1 MNSPMHST
9 LEIAADHPAYA
20 GHFPALPVLPGA
32 VLLDTVLAAVQQARQ
47 IDVTQ
52 WQIGVAKFLSAVRP
66 GDPLKLEHELSDS
79 GVIRFTIRSAERAVA
94 TGTLSPLPQAPPA

>member
-1 MNSPMHST
+1 MNSLMQSP

-32 VLLDTVLAAVQQARQ
+32 VLLDRVFAAVQQDRQ

-66 GDPLKLEHELSDS
+66 GEALQLEHEMTDS
-79 GVIRFTIRSAERAVA
+79 GLIRFTIRNSQRAVA
-94 TGTLSPLPQAPPA
+94 SGTLSPKSPAPPA

>member
-1 MNSPMHST
+1 MSTAMHSA
-9 LEIAADHPAYA
+9 LEVATDHPAYA

-32 VLLDTVLAAVQQARQ
+32 VLLDTMLAAVQHARQ

-66 GDPLKLEHELSDS
+66 GEALHLEHELTDNGS
-79 GVIRFTIRSAERAVA
+79 IRFTIRNLERAVM
-94 TGTLSPLPQAPPA
+94 TGTLLRKDTAQPT

>member
-1 MNSPMHST
+1 MNAPMHSA

-32 VLLDTVLAAVQQARQ
+32 VLLDTMLAAVRQARH

-66 GDPLKLEHELSDS
+66 GDALQLEHQLTDNGS
-79 GVIRFTIRSAERAVA
+79 IRFTIRSLERAVA
-94 TGTLSPLPQAPPA
+94 TGTLSRKTPTEPA